1 MAYIYTDAMYVGKLL
16 WLVAVK
22 GVALFQALV
31 HESLRIRL
39 SGLIIHW
46 VYIVAPQLMNM
57 HFCTSSVLLILS
69 SVHFLFLASWGVRK
83 LPTPVHV

>member
-1 MAYIYTDAMYVGKLL
+1 MYGILYIYTDVTYEGNFL

-31 HESLRIRL
+31 HKSLRMGL
-39 SGLIIHW
+39 SGLIGEYIVIHW

-57 HFCTSSVLLILS
+57 HFCTSSILLIYFS
-69 SVHFLFLASWGVRK
+69 
-83 LPTPVHV
+83 